1 MELWIYN
8 DSFSPLGVV
17 DTAPSII
24 WANRYRQCGDME
36 LYVPATDEMRSLLI
50 FDAELEDRFVV
61 RRDDEMACFIER
73 TEIVTDE
80 EKGDFLLVT
89 GRCLRSIYSRRIV
102 WDQTN
107 LSGTVENGL
116 RRLVADAFMADQPPG
131 RKYAPL
137 RLAPAH
143 GYADRIEKQITGGE
157 VLAAMEEICAANNYG
172 MKVTM
177 DPRQGTMT
185 ADFYKGTNRTA
196 GQRENPRVIFSEDYG
211 NLLGTNHTRDVTAY
225 KTVAKVAGEGEGTAR
240 RSVVVSRTGQTEGL
254 RRREMYVDA
263 RDISSNDGEIGAD
276 EYDGLLLNRGS
287 SAMSEAAIVESM
299 TGSIVQRQYVYGRDY
314 FLGDM
319 VTVID
324 KFGSAADA
332 QVLEIIET
340 WDENGYTATPTF
352 G

>member
-8 DSFSPLGVV
+8 DAFDMLGVV

-36 LYVPATDEMRSLLI
+36 LYVPATDKMRELLI
-50 FDAELEDRFVV
+50 FDAALEDRFVV

-80 EKGDFLLVT
+80 EKGDFLLVI

-102 WDQTN
+102 WNQTN
-107 LSGTVENGL
+107 LDGTVENGL
-116 RRLVADAFMADQPPG
+116 RQLVADAFMSDLIQG

-137 RLAPAH
+137 QLAPAH
-143 GYADRIEKQITGGE
+143 GYTDHLEKQITGGE
-157 VLAAMEEICAANNYG
+157 VLAALEEICAAHDYG

-177 DPRQGTMT
+177 SPRHGTMT
-185 ADFYKGTNRTA
+185 ADFYRGTDRTA
-196 GQRENPRVIFSEDYG
+196 GQRVNPRVIFSEDYG
-211 NLLGTNHTRDVTAY
+211 NLLGTNHTRDVTNY
-225 KTVAKVAGEGEGTAR
+225 KTVAKVAGEGEGTDR
-240 RSVVVSRTGQTEGL
+240 KSIVVSRTGQTAGL

-263 RDISSNDGEIGAD
+263 RDISSNDGEIGVQ
-276 EYDGLLLNRGS
+276 EYDGLLRNRGS
-287 SAMSEAAIVESM
+287 SAMAEAAIVESM
-299 TGSIVQRQYVYGRDY
+299 TGSVIPRQHVYGRDY

-324 KFGSAADA
+324 KYGTAADA
-332 QVLEIIET
+332 QVLEIVEV
-340 WDENGYTATPTF
+340 WDETGYTITPTF

>member
-89 GRCLRSIYSRRIV
+89 GRCLRSIYARRIV

-143 GYADRIEKQITGGE
+143 GYTDTMEKQITGGE

-172 MKVTM
+172 MKVTIN
-177 DPRQGTMT
+177 PRQGTMT
-185 ADFYKGTNRTA
+185 ADFYRGTDRTA
-196 GQRENPRVIFSEDYG
+196 GQRVNPRVIFSEEYG
-211 NLLGTNHTRDVTAY
+211 NLLGTNHTRDATNY

-240 RSVVVSRTGQTEGL
+240 RSIVVSRTGQTEGL

-263 RDISSNDGEIGAD
+263 RDISSNDGEIPAE

-287 SAMSEAAIVESM
+287 SAMAEAAIVESM
-299 TGSIVQRQYVYGRDY
+299 TGSVLPRQYVYGRDY

-324 KFGSAADA
+324 KYGSQADA
-332 QVLEIIET
+332 QVLEVVEV